1 MIKSKF
7 IIIFILFNFYCVA
20 QKSILK
26 KKNIIKP
33 VSCLKYKPTSD
44 NFGINYK
51 NSDNWYNEKYTNNA
65 SSFYDFKKSKSIV
78 IVKKQ
83 YMLKNGYIYYKK
95 IKIKNLVV
103 FYRQNDNIS
112 YVLYIVNGKPIGY
125 DIYAY
130 NNPLPTMYHVS
141 YKDDNL
147 NYKYIENEIFI
158 FKGSGIFK
166 SYYYGKWYGNNQRF
180 TQEIVKEEGEVKEN
194 FKFGE
199 WKYYDKEGKTDS
211 LKIYSSRD
219 SIDIRF
225 PYCLFNKKE
234 PSR

>member
-83 YMLKNGYIYYKK
+83 YMLKNGYIH
-95 IKIKNLVV
+95 
-103 FYRQNDNIS
+103 
-112 YVLYIVNGKPIGY
+112 KP
-125 DIYAY
+125 AK
-130 NNPLPTMYHVS
+130 PKV
-141 YKDDNL
+141 
-147 NYKYIENEIFI
+147 
-158 FKGSGIFK
+158 
-166 SYYYGKWYGNNQRF
+166 
-180 TQEIVKEEGEVKEN
+180 
-194 FKFGE
+194 
-199 WKYYDKEGKTDS
+199 
-211 LKIYSSRD
+211 
-219 SIDIRF
+219 
-225 PYCLFNKKE
+225 
-234 PSR
+234 